1 MASRNNPFSQNFQ
14 NSSLIRFLKI
24 AAFSLR
30 LIVSFSQLHQQ
41 ISKMALRNDPIS
53 QNLQESSLL
62 SLKLKRFSVNPRL
75 PSDGHFQNSC
85 LIYVLPNVPLLS
97 RF

>member
-1 MASRNNPFSQNFQ
+1 MALRNNPISQNFQ

-53 QNLQESSLL
+53 QDLQESSLL

-85 LIYVLPNVPLLS
+85 LIYVLPNVPVLS

>member
-1 MASRNNPFSQNFQ
+1 MALRNNPISQNFQ

-30 LIVSFSQLHQQ
+30 LIVSFSQQ

-75 PSDGHFQNSC
+75 PSDGHFQNSY
-85 LIYVLPNVPLLS
+85 LIYVLPNVPFLS
-97 RF
+97 CF